1 MKKAHD
7 IYKAEMAKAKPQRHN
22 LSMST
27 IDKKIRDFVDDV
39 LEEVPFW
46 DMATLNRLHHSHGG
60 KGHELSDDLKDYL
73 REIAMIQF
81 RNLDDVIEEM
91 RDVFR
96 DIAKDD
102 ETIKKEVH
110 NYLKSRKLI

>member
-1 MKKAHD
+1 MNKTHD

-22 LSMST
+22 LSMSG
-27 IDKKIRDFVDDV
+27 IDKKIRDFVDEV

-46 DMATLNRLHHSHGG
+46 DMATLDQLHKSHGG
-60 KGHELSDDLKDYL
+60 QGRELSDDLKDYCK
-73 REIAMIQF
+73 EIAMIQF

-96 DIAKDD
+96 QIAKDD

>member
-7 IYKAEMAKAKPQRHN
+7 IYKAEMNKAQRHN
-22 LSMST
+22 LSMSG
-27 IDKKIRDFVDDV
+27 IDKKIRDFVDEV

-46 DMATLNRLHHSHGG
+46 DMATLNQLHKSHGG
-60 KGHELSDDLKDYL
+60 KGRELRKETIDYCK
-73 REIAMIQF
+73 EIAMIQF

-96 DIAKDD
+96 QIAKDD
-102 ETIKKEVH
+102 EFIMKQVH
-110 NYLKSRKLI
+110 EELKSRNVI